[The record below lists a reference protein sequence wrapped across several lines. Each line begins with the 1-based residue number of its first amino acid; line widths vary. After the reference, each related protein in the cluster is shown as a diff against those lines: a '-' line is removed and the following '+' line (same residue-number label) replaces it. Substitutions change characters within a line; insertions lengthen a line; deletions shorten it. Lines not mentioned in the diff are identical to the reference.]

1 MASAENAGDGDG
13 AGAQNNLNQ
22 LLTAL
27 GDYYSG
33 RKDEQH
39 PVNILE
45 DKRIFPE
52 FRGGP
57 LDTYRQ
63 RASFCYKRM
72 NVLLEGEEH
81 IRLKHKVW
89 QWMERHPD
97 FQREPEAPGLERTRE
112 LANKRQHLLW
122 EQQFYGVNEYL
133 GTPHLLLAFGQ
144 AIFSYDFSTSVK
156 FGLSTGM
163 FPSTLVSN
171 GSGRLGKYV
180 AKIADNRILGAY
192 ALTEISHGT
201 NALGM
206 RTRATYDL
214 KRQEFIIHTPDFE
227 AAKCWVGNLGKTCT
241 HAIVYAQLFVPD
253 DKHQGLQAFLVPI
266 RDERTLLPFPGVT
279 VGDLGEKIG
288 LNGIDNGS
296 FYCSF
301 VMFNQYRI
309 PKENLLS
316 KTGDIDAQGN
326 YTSQIKDE
334 RKRLGAS
341 LGALSVGR
349 VNITAITYVAL
360 SKAVTI
366 ATRYGASRRQ
376 FGPPNSTV
384 EWPVIEYQSQ
394 QYRLIPHLATTIAL
408 RVATLW
414 IGKENVDLTMKG
426 FTGEDTSQAGMEIHA
441 ISSALKPVATWAARD
456 GIQEC
461 REACGGHGYLRS
473 SGLGDLRNDNDAN
486 CTYEG
491 ENNTLI
497 QQASNW
503 LISLRRN
510 NADFVAVSP
519 LETVSFLQNM
529 DALLQSK
536 GQERTPAEA
545 LDPNNLLKALNWL
558 TAWQLET
565 TVKRVEQQQREGK
578 DAFETRNN
586 IQVFAAQKLSLI
598 YGERTIYYVF
608 YKFVTNLP
616 ASAEKEVLQQ
626 VLSFYGAHLVT
637 KYSAIFYQG
646 GFFRDNSH
654 LNLYEQGIL
663 GLLSVL
669 KDEAIAL
676 VDAIAP
682 TDFILNSPL
691 GMSDGNVYQHLQRTI
706 VSTPGVYERPHWWRD
721 VTYKDYLKRA
731 KL

>member
-1 MASAENAGDGDG
+1 MASGEGDGDG
-13 AGAQNNLNQ
+13 DQNGLNS

-33 RKDEQH
+33 RREEKA
-39 PVNILE
+39 VANIYD
-45 DKRIFPE
+45 DKRIFPD
-52 FRGGP
+52 FRSGP
-57 LDTYRQ
+57 LEEYRE

-72 NVLLEGEEH
+72 NVVLEGEDH

-89 QWMERHPD
+89 QWMEQHPD
-97 FQREPEAPGLERTRE
+97 YQREPGSDLERTRE
-112 LANKRQHLLW
+112 MANKRQHLLW

-206 RTRATYDL
+206 RTRATYDV
-214 KRQEFIIHTPDFE
+214 KREEFIIHTPDFE

-241 HAIVYAQLFVPD
+241 HAIVYAQLYVPD

-279 VGDLGEKIG
+279 VGDMGEKIG
-288 LNGIDNGS
+288 LNGIDNG
-296 FYCSF
+296 F

-309 PKENLLS
+309 PKANLLS

-326 YTSQIKDE
+326 YTSKIKDE

-366 ATRYGASRRQ
+366 ATRYAASRRQ
-376 FGPPNSTV
+376 FGPTNSPA

-461 REACGGHGYLRS
+461 REACGGHGYLKS
-473 SGLGDLRNDNDAN
+473 SGLGELRNDNDAN

-519 LETVSFLQNM
+519 LETVSFLKDM
-529 DALLQSK
+529 DTILQSK
-536 GQERTPAEA
+536 GQEHTPAQV
-545 LDPNNLLKALNWL
+545 LDPLNLLNALNWL
-558 TAWQLET
+558 TVWQLDT
-565 TVKRVEQQQREGK
+565 TVKRVEEQQREGK

-586 IQVFAAQKLSLI
+586 IQVFAAQKLSVI

-608 YKFVTNLP
+608 YKFVIGLP
-616 ASAEKEVLQQ
+616 DSAEKKVLQQ

-637 KYSAIFYQG
+637 KYSAAFYRG
-646 GFFRDNSH
+646 GYFRENSNQ
-654 LNLYEQGIL
+654 LELYEQGIL
-663 GLLSVL
+663 ALLPLL
-669 KDEAIAL
+669 KNEAIAL

>member
-1 MASAENAGDGDG
+1 MASAEDDKKSAD
-13 AGAQNNLNQ
+13 NQ
-22 LLTAL
+22 INEILTSL
-27 GDYYSG
+27 SDYYSG
-33 RKDEQH
+33 
-39 PVNILE
+39 E
-45 DKRIFPE
+45 DNGQQAGNLFDDKKIFPE
-52 FRGGP
+52 FRSGP
-57 LDTYRQ
+57 LDAYRQ
-63 RASFCYKRM
+63 KASFCYKRM

-89 QWMERHPD
+89 QWMEQHPD
-97 FQREPEAPGLERTRE
+97 YQREPEVATLERTRE

-122 EQQFYGVNEYL
+122 EQHFFGVNEYL

-156 FGLSTGM
+156 FGLSNGM

-171 GSGRLGKYV
+171 GSGRLGKYI
-180 AKIADNRILGAY
+180 AKISDNKILGAY
-192 ALTEISHGT
+192 ALTEFSHGT

-214 KRQEFIIHTPDFE
+214 KTKEFIIHTPDFE
-227 AAKCWVGNLGKTCT
+227 ASKCWVGNLGKTCT

-279 VGDLGEKIG
+279 VGDMGEKIG
-288 LNGIDNGS
+288 LNGIDNG
-296 FYCSF
+296 F
-301 VMFNQYRI
+301 VSFNQYRI
-309 PKENLLS
+309 PKANLLS

-326 YTSQIKDE
+326 YNSPIKDE

-341 LGALSVGR
+341 LGALSQGR

-360 SKAVTI
+360 SKAVSI
-366 ATRYGASRRQ
+366 ATRYSASRRQ
-376 FGPPNSTV
+376 FGPNSSQT

-414 IGKENVDLTMKG
+414 IGKENVDMTMKG
-426 FTGEDTSQAGMEIHA
+426 FTGEDTSKAGMEIHA

-461 REACGGHGYLRS
+461 REACGGHGYLKS
-473 SGLGDLRNDNDAN
+473 AGLGDLRNDNDAN

-503 LISLRRN
+503 LISLRRG

-519 LETVSFLQNM
+519 LETVSFLSDINGI
-529 DALLQSK
+529 LQSK
-536 GQERTPAEA
+536 AEERTPAQA
-545 LDPNNLLKALNWL
+545 LDANNLLKALNWL

-565 TVKRVEQQQREGK
+565 TVKRAEQLQREGK

-586 IQVFAAQKLSLI
+586 IQVFAAQKLSII

-608 YKFVTNLP
+608 YKFVNSLP
-616 ASAEKEVLQQ
+616 ASAEKQVLEQL
-626 VLSFYGAHLVT
+626 LSFYGAHLVT
-637 KYSAIFYQG
+637 KYSAIFYHG
-646 GFFRDNSH
+646 GYFRDSPH
-654 LNLYEQGIL
+654 IELYQQGIL
-663 GLLSVL
+663 QLLPVL
-669 KDEAIAL
+669 KDEAIGL
-676 VDAIAP
+676 IDAIAP

-691 GMSDGNVYQHLQRTI
+691 GMSDGNIYQHLQKTI
-706 VSTPGVYERPHWWRD
+706 VSTPGVFERPEWWRD

>member
-1 MASAENAGDGDG
+1 MVAINAEDDKKSAD
-13 AGAQNNLNQ
+13 NQ
-22 LLTAL
+22 INEILTSL
-27 GDYYSG
+27 SDYYSG
-33 RKDEQH
+33 
-39 PVNILE
+39 E
-45 DKRIFPE
+45 DNGQQAGNLFDDKKIFPE
-52 FRGGP
+52 FRSGP
-57 LDTYRQ
+57 LDAYRQ
-63 RASFCYKRM
+63 KASFCYKRM

-89 QWMERHPD
+89 QWMEQHPD
-97 FQREPEAPGLERTRE
+97 YQREPEVATLERTRE

-122 EQQFYGVNEYL
+122 EQHFFGVNEYL

-156 FGLSTGM
+156 FGLSNGM

-171 GSGRLGKYV
+171 GSGRLGKYI
-180 AKIADNRILGAY
+180 AKISDNKILGAY
-192 ALTEISHGT
+192 ALTEFSHGT

-214 KRQEFIIHTPDFE
+214 KTKEFIIHTPDFE
-227 AAKCWVGNLGKTCT
+227 ASKCWVGNLGKTCT

-279 VGDLGEKIG
+279 VGDMGEKIG
-288 LNGIDNGS
+288 LNGIDNG
-296 FYCSF
+296 F
-301 VMFNQYRI
+301 VSFNQYRI
-309 PKENLLS
+309 PKANLLS

-326 YTSQIKDE
+326 YNSPIKDE

-341 LGALSVGR
+341 LGALSQGR

-360 SKAVTI
+360 SKAVSI
-366 ATRYGASRRQ
+366 ATRYSASRRQ
-376 FGPPNSTV
+376 FGPNSSQT

-414 IGKENVDLTMKG
+414 IGKENVDMTMKG
-426 FTGEDTSQAGMEIHA
+426 FTGEDTSKAGMEIHA

-461 REACGGHGYLRS
+461 REACGGHGYLKS
-473 SGLGDLRNDNDAN
+473 AGLGDLRNDNDAN

-503 LISLRRN
+503 LISLRRG

-519 LETVSFLQNM
+519 LETVSFLSDINGI
-529 DALLQSK
+529 LQSK
-536 GQERTPAEA
+536 AEERTPAQA
-545 LDPNNLLKALNWL
+545 LDANNLLKALNWL

-565 TVKRVEQQQREGK
+565 TVKRAEQLQREGK

-586 IQVFAAQKLSLI
+586 IQVFAAQKLSII

-608 YKFVTNLP
+608 YKFVNSLP
-616 ASAEKEVLQQ
+616 ASAEKQVLEQL
-626 VLSFYGAHLVT
+626 LSFYGAHLVT
-637 KYSAIFYQG
+637 KYSAIFYHG
-646 GFFRDNSH
+646 GYFRDSPH
-654 LNLYEQGIL
+654 IELYQQGIL
-663 GLLSVL
+663 QLLPVL
-669 KDEAIAL
+669 KDEAIGL
-676 VDAIAP
+676 IDAIAP

-691 GMSDGNVYQHLQRTI
+691 GMSDGNIYQHLQKTI
-706 VSTPGVYERPHWWRD
+706 VSTPGVFERPEWWRD

>member
-1 MASAENAGDGDG
+1 MVAINEADNGQQVG
-13 AGAQNNLNQ
+13 
-22 LLTAL
+22 
-27 GDYYSG
+27 
-33 RKDEQH
+33 
-39 PVNILE
+39 NIFD
-45 DKRIFPE
+45 DKKIFPE
-52 FRGGP
+52 FRSGP
-57 LDTYRQ
+57 LDVYRQ
-63 RASFCYKRM
+63 KASFCYKRM

-89 QWMERHPD
+89 QWMEQHPD
-97 FQREPEAPGLERTRE
+97 YQREPEVATLERTRE

-122 EQQFYGVNEYL
+122 EQHFFGVNEYL

-144 AIFSYDFSTSVK
+144 AIFSYDFSSSVK
-156 FGLSTGM
+156 FGLSNGM

-171 GSGRLGKYV
+171 GSGRLGKYI
-180 AKIADNRILGAY
+180 AKISDNRILGAY
-192 ALTEISHGT
+192 ALTEFSHGT

-214 KRQEFIIHTPDFE
+214 KTKEFIIHTPDFE
-227 AAKCWVGNLGKTCT
+227 ASKCWVGNLGKTCT

-279 VGDLGEKIG
+279 VGDMGEKIG
-288 LNGIDNGS
+288 LNGIDNG
-296 FYCSF
+296 F
-301 VMFNQYRI
+301 VSFNQYRI
-309 PKENLLS
+309 PKANLLS
-316 KTGDIDAQGN
+316 KAGDIDAQGN
-326 YTSQIKDE
+326 YNSPIKDE

-341 LGALSVGR
+341 LGALSQGR

-360 SKAVTI
+360 SKAVSI

-376 FGPPNSTV
+376 FGPNNSQT

-414 IGKENVDLTMKG
+414 IGKENVDMTMKG
-426 FTGEDTSQAGMEIHA
+426 FTGEDTSKAGMEIHA

-461 REACGGHGYLRS
+461 REACGGHGYLKAA
-473 SGLGDLRNDNDAN
+473 GLGDLRNDNDAN

-503 LISLRRN
+503 LISLRRG
-510 NADFVAVSP
+510 NADFKAVSP
-519 LETVSFLQNM
+519 LETVSFLSDINSILHTK
-529 DALLQSK
+529 AE
-536 GQERTPAEA
+536 ERTPAQA
-545 LDPNNLLKALNWL
+545 LDASNLLKALNWL

-565 TVKRVEQQQREGK
+565 TVKRAEQLQREGK

-586 IQVFAAQKLSLI
+586 IQVFAAQKLSII

-608 YKFVTNLP
+608 YKFVNSLP
-616 ASAEKEVLQQ
+616 ASAEKQVLQQ
-626 VLSFYGAHLVT
+626 LLSFYGAHLVT

-646 GFFRDNSH
+646 GYFSDSPH
-654 LNLYEQGIL
+654 IELYQQGIL
-663 GLLSVL
+663 QLLPIL

-676 VDAIAP
+676 IDAIAP

-691 GMSDGNVYQHLQRTI
+691 GMSDGNIYQHLQKTI
-706 VSTPGVYERPHWWRD
+706 VSTPGVFERPEWWRD

>member
-1 MASAENAGDGDG
+1 MVAINEADNGQQVG
-13 AGAQNNLNQ
+13 
-22 LLTAL
+22 
-27 GDYYSG
+27 
-33 RKDEQH
+33 
-39 PVNILE
+39 NIFD
-45 DKRIFPE
+45 DKKIFPE
-52 FRGGP
+52 FRSGP
-57 LDTYRQ
+57 LDVYRQ
-63 RASFCYKRM
+63 KASFCYKRM

-89 QWMERHPD
+89 QWMEQHPD
-97 FQREPEAPGLERTRE
+97 YQREPEVATLERTRE

-122 EQQFYGVNEYL
+122 EQHFFGVNEYL

-144 AIFSYDFSTSVK
+144 AIFSYDFSSSVK
-156 FGLSTGM
+156 FGLSNGM

-171 GSGRLGKYV
+171 GSGRLGKYI
-180 AKIADNRILGAY
+180 AKISDNRILGAY
-192 ALTEISHGT
+192 ALTEFSHGT

-214 KRQEFIIHTPDFE
+214 KTKEFIIHTPDFE
-227 AAKCWVGNLGKTCT
+227 ASKCWVGNLGKTCT

-279 VGDLGEKIG
+279 VGDMGEKIG
-288 LNGIDNGS
+288 LNGIDNG
-296 FYCSF
+296 F
-301 VMFNQYRI
+301 VSFNQYRI
-309 PKENLLS
+309 PKANLLS
-316 KTGDIDAQGN
+316 KAGDIDAQGN
-326 YTSQIKDE
+326 YNSPIKDE

-341 LGALSVGR
+341 LGALSQGR

-360 SKAVTI
+360 SKAVSI

-376 FGPPNSTV
+376 FGPNNSQT

-414 IGKENVDLTMKG
+414 IGKENVDMTMKG
-426 FTGEDTSQAGMEIHA
+426 FTGEDTSKAGMEIHA

-461 REACGGHGYLRS
+461 REACGGHGYLKAA
-473 SGLGDLRNDNDAN
+473 GLGDLRNDNDAN

-503 LISLRRN
+503 LISLRRG
-510 NADFVAVSP
+510 NADFKAVSP
-519 LETVSFLQNM
+519 LETVSFLSDINSI
-529 DALLQSK
+529 LQTK
-536 GQERTPAEA
+536 AEERTPAQA
-545 LDPNNLLKALNWL
+545 LDANNLLKALNWL

-565 TVKRVEQQQREGK
+565 TVKRAEQLQREGK

-586 IQVFAAQKLSLI
+586 IQVFAAQKLSII

-608 YKFVTNLP
+608 YKFVNSLP
-616 ASAEKEVLQQ
+616 ASAEKQVLQQ
-626 VLSFYGAHLVT
+626 LLSFYGAHLVT

-646 GFFRDNSH
+646 GYFRDSPH
-654 LNLYEQGIL
+654 IELYQQGIL
-663 GLLSVL
+663 QLLPIL

-676 VDAIAP
+676 IDAIAP

-691 GMSDGNVYQHLQRTI
+691 GMSDGNVYQHLQKTI
-706 VSTPGVYERPHWWRD
+706 VSTPGVFERPEWWRD

>member
-1 MASAENAGDGDG
+1 MASTEDEHSAV
-13 AGAQNNLNQ
+13 NQ
-22 LLTAL
+22 INEILTSL
-27 GDYYSG
+27 SDYYSEADNG
-33 RKDEQH
+33 QQ
-39 PVNILE
+39 VGNIFD
-45 DKRIFPE
+45 DKKIFPE
-52 FRGGP
+52 FRSGP
-57 LDTYRQ
+57 LDVYRQ
-63 RASFCYKRM
+63 KASFCYKRM

-89 QWMERHPD
+89 QWMEQHPD
-97 FQREPEAPGLERTRE
+97 YQREPEVATLERTRE

-122 EQQFYGVNEYL
+122 EQHFFGVNEYL

-144 AIFSYDFSTSVK
+144 AIFSYDFSSSVK
-156 FGLSTGM
+156 FGLSNGM

-171 GSGRLGKYV
+171 GSGRLGKYI
-180 AKIADNRILGAY
+180 AKISDNRILGAY
-192 ALTEISHGT
+192 ALTEFSHGT

-214 KRQEFIIHTPDFE
+214 KTKEFIIHTPDFE
-227 AAKCWVGNLGKTCT
+227 ASKCWVGNLGKTCT

-279 VGDLGEKIG
+279 VGDMGEKIG
-288 LNGIDNGS
+288 LNGIDNG
-296 FYCSF
+296 F
-301 VMFNQYRI
+301 VSFNQYRI
-309 PKENLLS
+309 PKANLLS
-316 KTGDIDAQGN
+316 KAGDIDAQGN
-326 YTSQIKDE
+326 YNSPIKDE

-341 LGALSVGR
+341 LGALSQGR

-360 SKAVTI
+360 SKAVSI

-376 FGPPNSTV
+376 FGPNNSQT

-414 IGKENVDLTMKG
+414 IGKENVDMTMKG
-426 FTGEDTSQAGMEIHA
+426 FTGEDTSKAGMEIHA

-461 REACGGHGYLRS
+461 REACGGHGYLKAA
-473 SGLGDLRNDNDAN
+473 GLGDLRNDNDAN

-503 LISLRRN
+503 LISLRRG
-510 NADFVAVSP
+510 NADFKAVSP
-519 LETVSFLQNM
+519 LETVSFLSDINSILHTK
-529 DALLQSK
+529 AE
-536 GQERTPAEA
+536 ERTPAQA
-545 LDPNNLLKALNWL
+545 LDASNLLKALNWL

-565 TVKRVEQQQREGK
+565 TVKRAEQLQREGK

-586 IQVFAAQKLSLI
+586 IQVFAAQKLSII

-608 YKFVTNLP
+608 YKFVNSLP
-616 ASAEKEVLQQ
+616 ASAEKQVLQQ
-626 VLSFYGAHLVT
+626 LLSFYGAHLVT

-646 GFFRDNSH
+646 GYFSDSPH
-654 LNLYEQGIL
+654 IELYQQGIL
-663 GLLSVL
+663 QLLPIL

-676 VDAIAP
+676 IDAIAP

-691 GMSDGNVYQHLQRTI
+691 GMSDGNIYQHLQKTI
-706 VSTPGVYERPHWWRD
+706 VSTPGVFERPEWWRD

>member
-1 MASAENAGDGDG
+1 MVAINGEDNGQQAG
-13 AGAQNNLNQ
+13 NLF
-22 LLTAL
+22 
-27 GDYYSG
+27 D
-33 RKDEQH
+33 
-39 PVNILE
+39 
-45 DKRIFPE
+45 DKKIFPE
-52 FRGGP
+52 FRSGP
-57 LDTYRQ
+57 LDAYRQ
-63 RASFCYKRM
+63 KASFCYKRM

-89 QWMERHPD
+89 QWMEQHPD
-97 FQREPEAPGLERTRE
+97 YQREPEVATLERTRE

-122 EQQFYGVNEYL
+122 EQHFFGVNEYL

-156 FGLSTGM
+156 FGLSNGM

-171 GSGRLGKYV
+171 GSGRLGKYI
-180 AKIADNRILGAY
+180 AKISDNRILGAY
-192 ALTEISHGT
+192 ALTEFSHGT

-214 KRQEFIIHTPDFE
+214 KTKEFIIHTPDFE
-227 AAKCWVGNLGKTCT
+227 ASKCWVGNLGKTCT

-279 VGDLGEKIG
+279 VGDMGEKIG
-288 LNGIDNGS
+288 LNGIDNG
-296 FYCSF
+296 F
-301 VMFNQYRI
+301 VSFNQYRI
-309 PKENLLS
+309 PKDNLLS

-326 YTSQIKDE
+326 YNSPIKDE

-341 LGALSVGR
+341 LGALSQGR

-360 SKAVTI
+360 SKAVSI

-376 FGPPNSTV
+376 FGPNSSQT

-414 IGKENVDLTMKG
+414 IGKENVDMTMKG
-426 FTGEDTSQAGMEIHA
+426 FAGEDTSKAGMEIHA

-461 REACGGHGYLRS
+461 REACGGHGYLKS

-503 LISLRRN
+503 LIGLRRG

-519 LETVSFLQNM
+519 LETVSFLSDINGI
-529 DALLQSK
+529 LQSK
-536 GQERTPAEA
+536 AEERTPAQA
-545 LDPNNLLKALNWL
+545 LDANNLLKALNWL

-565 TVKRVEQQQREGK
+565 TVKRAEQLQREGK

-586 IQVFAAQKLSLI
+586 IQVFAAQKLSII

-608 YKFVTNLP
+608 YKFVNSLP
-616 ASAEKEVLQQ
+616 ASAEKQVLEQL
-626 VLSFYGAHLVT
+626 LSFYGAHLVT

-646 GFFRDNSH
+646 GYFRDSPH
-654 LNLYEQGIL
+654 IELYQQGIL
-663 GLLSVL
+663 QLLPVL

-676 VDAIAP
+676 IDAIAP

-691 GMSDGNVYQHLQRTI
+691 GMSDGNIYQHLQKTI
-706 VSTPGVYERPHWWRD
+706 VSTPGVFERPEWWRD

>member
-1 MASAENAGDGDG
+1 MASGEGENDETHI
-13 AGAQNNLNQ
+13 LHT

-27 GDYYSG
+27 GDCYSL
-33 RKDEQH
+33 RKENPDG
-39 PVNILE
+39 NILE
-45 DKRIFPE
+45 DNKIFPE

-97 FQREPEAPGLERTRE
+97 YQREPESPSMERVRE

-133 GTPHLLLAFGQ
+133 GSPHLLLAFGQ
-144 AIFSYDFSTSVK
+144 AIFSYDFSSSVK

-163 FPSTLVSN
+163 FPSTLISN

-206 RTRATYDL
+206 RTRATYDV
-214 KRQEFIIHTPDFE
+214 KRQEFVIHTPDFE

-279 VGDLGEKIG
+279 VGDMGEKIG
-288 LNGIDNGS
+288 LNGIDNG
-296 FYCSF
+296 CSF
-301 VMFNQYRI
+301 VIFNQYRI
-309 PKENLLS
+309 PRANLLS
-316 KTGDIDAQGN
+316 KTGDIDARGN

-366 ATRYGASRRQ
+366 ATRYAASRRQ
-376 FGPPNSTV
+376 FGPPNNQA

-394 QYRLIPHLATTIAL
+394 QYRVIPHLATTIAL

-414 IGKENVDLTMKG
+414 IGKESVDLTMKS

-461 REACGGHGYLRS
+461 REACGGHGYLKA

-503 LISLRRN
+503 LINQRRN
-510 NADFVAVSP
+510 NVDFDAVSP
-519 LETVSFLQNM
+519 LDTISFLKDM
-529 DALLQSK
+529 EILLQEK
-536 GQERTPAEA
+536 GLERTPTET
-545 LDPNNLLKALNWL
+545 LDAHNLLKALNWL

-565 TVKRVEQQQREGK
+565 TVKRFEQQQREGK
-578 DAFETRNN
+578 DTFETRNN
-586 IQVFAAQKLSLI
+586 IQVFAAQKLSII

-608 YKFVTNLP
+608 YKFVIGLP
-616 ASAEKEVLQQ
+616 DSAEKQVLNQ
-626 VLSFYGAHLVT
+626 VLSFYGAYLVI
-637 KYSAIFYQG
+637 KYAAIFYQG
-646 GFFRDNSH
+646 NYFRDGSH
-654 LNLYEQGIL
+654 AELYEMGIL
-663 GLLSVL
+663 GLLPLL

-691 GMSDGNVYQHLQRTI
+691 GMSDGNIYQHLQRTI

-731 KL
+731 KM

>member
-1 MASAENAGDGDG
+1 MASGDGGEGDHNG
-13 AGAQNNLNQ
+13 LNS

-33 RKDEQH
+33 RREEKA
-39 PVNILE
+39 VANIYD
-45 DKRIFPE
+45 DKRIFPD

-57 LDTYRQ
+57 LDEYRQ

-72 NVLLEGEEH
+72 NVVLEGEDH

-89 QWMERHPD
+89 QWMEQHPD
-97 FQREPEAPGLERTRE
+97 YQRESGTDLERTRE
-112 LANKRQHLLW
+112 MANKRQHLLW

-206 RTRATYDL
+206 RTRATYDV

-241 HAIVYAQLFVPD
+241 HAIVYAQLYVPD
-253 DKHQGLQAFLVPI
+253 EKHQGLQAFLVPI

-279 VGDLGEKIG
+279 VGDMGEKIG
-288 LNGIDNGS
+288 LNGIDNG
-296 FYCSF
+296 F

-309 PKENLLS
+309 PKANLLS

-366 ATRYGASRRQ
+366 ATRYAASRRQ
-376 FGPPNSTV
+376 FGPTNSPA

-414 IGKENVDLTMKG
+414 IGKENMDLTMKG

-461 REACGGHGYLRS
+461 REACGGHGYLKS
-473 SGLGDLRNDNDAN
+473 SGLGELRNDNDAN

-519 LETVSFLQNM
+519 LETVSFLKDM
-529 DALLQSK
+529 DAILQTK
-536 GQERTPAEA
+536 GQERTPAEV
-545 LDPNNLLKALNWL
+545 LDPHNLLNALNWL
-558 TAWQLET
+558 TVWTLDT
-565 TVKRVEQQQREGK
+565 TVKRVEEQHREGK

-586 IQVFAAQKLSLI
+586 IQVFAAQKLSVI

-608 YKFVTNLP
+608 YKFVIGLP
-616 ASAEKEVLQQ
+616 DSAEKKVLQQ

-637 KYSAIFYQG
+637 KYSASFYRG
-646 GFFRDNSH
+646 GYFRQNSNQ
-654 LNLYEQGIL
+654 LELYEQGIL
-663 GLLSVL
+663 ALLPLL
-669 KDEAIAL
+669 KNEAIAL

>member
-1 MASAENAGDGDG
+1 MVAINGEDNGQQAG
-13 AGAQNNLNQ
+13 NLF
-22 LLTAL
+22 
-27 GDYYSG
+27 D
-33 RKDEQH
+33 
-39 PVNILE
+39 
-45 DKRIFPE
+45 DKKIFPE
-52 FRGGP
+52 FRSGP
-57 LDTYRQ
+57 LDAYRQ
-63 RASFCYKRM
+63 KASFCYKRM

-89 QWMERHPD
+89 QWMEQHPD
-97 FQREPEAPGLERTRE
+97 YQREPEVATLERTRE

-122 EQQFYGVNEYL
+122 EQHFFGVNEYL

-156 FGLSTGM
+156 FGLSNGM

-171 GSGRLGKYV
+171 GSGRLGKYI
-180 AKIADNRILGAY
+180 AKISDNKILGAY
-192 ALTEISHGT
+192 ALTEFSHGT

-214 KRQEFIIHTPDFE
+214 KTKEFIIHTPDFE
-227 AAKCWVGNLGKTCT
+227 ASKCWVGNLGKTCT

-279 VGDLGEKIG
+279 VGDMGEKIG
-288 LNGIDNGS
+288 LNGIDNG
-296 FYCSF
+296 F
-301 VMFNQYRI
+301 VSFNQYRI
-309 PKENLLS
+309 PKANLLS

-326 YTSQIKDE
+326 YNSPIKDE

-341 LGALSVGR
+341 LGALSQGR

-360 SKAVTI
+360 SKAVSI
-366 ATRYGASRRQ
+366 ATRYSASRRQ
-376 FGPPNSTV
+376 FGPNSSQT

-414 IGKENVDLTMKG
+414 IGKENVDMTMKG
-426 FTGEDTSQAGMEIHA
+426 FTGEDTSKAGMEIHA

-461 REACGGHGYLRS
+461 REACGGHGYLKS
-473 SGLGDLRNDNDAN
+473 AGLGDLRNDNDAN

-503 LISLRRN
+503 LISLRRG

-519 LETVSFLQNM
+519 LETVSFLSDINGI
-529 DALLQSK
+529 LQSK
-536 GQERTPAEA
+536 AEERTPAQA
-545 LDPNNLLKALNWL
+545 LDANNLLKALNWL

-565 TVKRVEQQQREGK
+565 TVKRAEQLQREGK

-586 IQVFAAQKLSLI
+586 IQVFAAQKLSII

-608 YKFVTNLP
+608 YKFVNSLP
-616 ASAEKEVLQQ
+616 ASAEKQVLEQL
-626 VLSFYGAHLVT
+626 LSFYGAHLVT
-637 KYSAIFYQG
+637 KYSAIFYHG
-646 GFFRDNSH
+646 GYFRDSPH
-654 LNLYEQGIL
+654 IELYQQGIL
-663 GLLSVL
+663 QLLPVL
-669 KDEAIAL
+669 KDEAIGL
-676 VDAIAP
+676 IDAIAP

-691 GMSDGNVYQHLQRTI
+691 GMSDGNIYQHLQKTI
-706 VSTPGVYERPHWWRD
+706 VSTPGVFERPEWWRD

>member
-1 MASAENAGDGDG
+1 MVAINGEDNGQQAG
-13 AGAQNNLNQ
+13 NLF
-22 LLTAL
+22 
-27 GDYYSG
+27 D
-33 RKDEQH
+33 
-39 PVNILE
+39 
-45 DKRIFPE
+45 DKKIFPE
-52 FRGGP
+52 FRSGP
-57 LDTYRQ
+57 LDAYRQ
-63 RASFCYKRM
+63 KASFCYKRM

-89 QWMERHPD
+89 QWMEQHPD
-97 FQREPEAPGLERTRE
+97 YQREPEVATLERTRE
-112 LANKRQHLLW
+112 MANKRQHLLW
-122 EQQFYGVNEYL
+122 EQHFFGVNEYL

-156 FGLSTGM
+156 FGLSNGM

-171 GSGRLGKYV
+171 GSGRLGKYI
-180 AKIADNRILGAY
+180 AKISDNRILGAY
-192 ALTEISHGT
+192 ALTEFSHGT

-214 KRQEFIIHTPDFE
+214 KTKEFIIHTPDFE
-227 AAKCWVGNLGKTCT
+227 ASKCWVGNLGKTCT

-279 VGDLGEKIG
+279 VGDMGEKIG
-288 LNGIDNGS
+288 LNGIDNG
-296 FYCSF
+296 F
-301 VMFNQYRI
+301 VSFNQYRI
-309 PKENLLS
+309 PKANLLS
-316 KTGDIDAQGN
+316 KAGDIDDQGN
-326 YTSQIKDE
+326 YNSPIKDE

-341 LGALSVGR
+341 LGALSQGR

-360 SKAVTI
+360 SKAVSI

-376 FGPPNSTV
+376 FGPNNSQT

-414 IGKENVDLTMKG
+414 IGKENVDMTMRG
-426 FTGEDTSQAGMEIHA
+426 FTGEDTSKAGMEIHA

-461 REACGGHGYLRS
+461 REACGGHGYLKS
-473 SGLGDLRNDNDAN
+473 AGLGDLRNDNDAN

-503 LISLRRN
+503 LVSLRRS

-519 LETVSFLQNM
+519 LETVSFLSDINGI
-529 DALLQSK
+529 LQSK
-536 GQERTPAEA
+536 AEERTPAQA
-545 LDPNNLLKALNWL
+545 LDANNLLKALNWL
-558 TAWQLET
+558 TAWQLEA
-565 TVKRVEQQQREGK
+565 TVKRAEQLQREGK

-586 IQVFAAQKLSLI
+586 IQVFAAQKLSII

-608 YKFVTNLP
+608 YKFVNSLP
-616 ASAEKEVLQQ
+616 ASAEKQVLQQ
-626 VLSFYGAHLVT
+626 LLSFYGAHLVT

-646 GFFRDNSH
+646 GYFRDSPH
-654 LNLYEQGIL
+654 IELYQQGIL
-663 GLLSVL
+663 QLLPVL

-676 VDAIAP
+676 IDAIAP

-691 GMSDGNVYQHLQRTI
+691 GMSDGNIYQHLQKTI
-706 VSTPGVYERPHWWRD
+706 VSTPGVFERPEWWRD

>member
-1 MASAENAGDGDG
+1 MAEDGKSAV
-13 AGAQNNLNQ
+13 NQ
-22 LLTAL
+22 INEILTSL
-27 GDYYSG
+27 SDYYSG
-33 RKDEQH
+33 
-39 PVNILE
+39 E
-45 DKRIFPE
+45 DNGQQAGNLFDDKKIFPE
-52 FRGGP
+52 FRSGP
-57 LDTYRQ
+57 LDAYRQ
-63 RASFCYKRM
+63 KASFCYKRM

-89 QWMERHPD
+89 QWMEQHPD
-97 FQREPEAPGLERTRE
+97 YQREPEVATLERTRE
-112 LANKRQHLLW
+112 MANKRQHLLW
-122 EQQFYGVNEYL
+122 EQHFFGVNEYL

-156 FGLSTGM
+156 FGLSNGM

-171 GSGRLGKYV
+171 GSGRLGKYI
-180 AKIADNRILGAY
+180 AKISDNRILGAY
-192 ALTEISHGT
+192 ALTEFSHGT

-214 KRQEFIIHTPDFE
+214 KTKEFIIHTPDFE
-227 AAKCWVGNLGKTCT
+227 ASKCWVGNLGKTCT

-279 VGDLGEKIG
+279 VGDMGEKIG
-288 LNGIDNGS
+288 LNGIDNG
-296 FYCSF
+296 F
-301 VMFNQYRI
+301 VSFNQYRI
-309 PKENLLS
+309 PKANLLS
-316 KTGDIDAQGN
+316 KAGDIDDQGN
-326 YTSQIKDE
+326 YNSPIKDE

-341 LGALSVGR
+341 LGALSQGR

-360 SKAVTI
+360 SKAVSI

-376 FGPPNSTV
+376 FGPNNSQT

-414 IGKENVDLTMKG
+414 IGKENVDMTMRG
-426 FTGEDTSQAGMEIHA
+426 FTGEDTSKAGMEIHA

-461 REACGGHGYLRS
+461 REACGGHGYLKS
-473 SGLGDLRNDNDAN
+473 AGLGDLRNDNDAN

-503 LISLRRN
+503 LVSLRRS

-519 LETVSFLQNM
+519 LETVSFLSDINGI
-529 DALLQSK
+529 LQSK
-536 GQERTPAEA
+536 AEERTPAQA
-545 LDPNNLLKALNWL
+545 LDANNLLKALNWL
-558 TAWQLET
+558 TAWQLEA
-565 TVKRVEQQQREGK
+565 TVKRAEQLQREGK

-586 IQVFAAQKLSLI
+586 IQVFAAQKLSII

-608 YKFVTNLP
+608 YKFVNSLP
-616 ASAEKEVLQQ
+616 ASAEKQVLQQ
-626 VLSFYGAHLVT
+626 LLSFYGAHLVT

-646 GFFRDNSH
+646 GYFRDSPH
-654 LNLYEQGIL
+654 IELYQQGIL
-663 GLLSVL
+663 QLLPVL

-676 VDAIAP
+676 IDAIAP

-691 GMSDGNVYQHLQRTI
+691 GMSDGNIYQHLQKTI
-706 VSTPGVYERPHWWRD
+706 VSTPGVFERPEWWRD